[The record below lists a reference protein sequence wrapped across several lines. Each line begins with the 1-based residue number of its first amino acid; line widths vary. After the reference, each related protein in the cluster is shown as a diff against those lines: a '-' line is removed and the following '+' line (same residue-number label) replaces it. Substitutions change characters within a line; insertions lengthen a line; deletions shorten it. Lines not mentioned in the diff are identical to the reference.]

1 MNSSDSTPI
10 YHRAHAEHAAGMVEV
25 IHAAFGARPQ
35 LDPPSTADA
44 ETPETV
50 TAALARGTG
59 VYATVGDR
67 PAGAIIIEPGENRVA
82 NLRRVSV
89 HPDFQRHGIAS
100 TMVEECKLLAA
111 ELGCTRVELFARGEF
126 PELITYWRHRGFTV
140 AHQAPHGVV
149 LARPLPRRVVVP
161 TADDMHALGSRI
173 AERLQAGDVI
183 IATGDLG
190 AGKTTL
196 TQGIGRGLGAAGQI
210 ISPTFVL
217 SRVHQSADGRPDLV
231 HVDAYRLS
239 SAAELD
245 DLDLLESLEGSVT
258 VVEWGE
264 EIAEGLSPE
273 RLEIMVLRSADPQDD
288 TRTVLIGGVGDRW
301 TEADLDQLVGSSESL
316 AAEVASRG

>member
-1 MNSSDSTPI
+1 
-10 YHRAHAEHAAGMVEV
+10 MVEV
-25 IHAAFGARPQ
+25 IHAAFGARPP
-35 LDPPSTADA
+35 LDPPSTADS
-44 ETPETV
+44 ETPESV
-50 TAALARGTG
+50 AAALATGTG

-67 PAGAIIIEPGENRVA
+67 PAGAIIIEPGDDRVA
-82 NLRRVSV
+82 TLRRVSV

-111 ELGCTRVELFARGEF
+111 ELGCIRVELLARKEF

-140 AHQAPHGVV
+140 VREVPHGVV
-149 LARPLPRRVVVP
+149 LGRPLPRRVLVP
-161 TADDMHALGSRI
+161 TTDDMHALGARI
-173 AERLQAGDVI
+173 ADRLQAGDVI

-217 SRVHQSADGRPDLV
+217 SRIHQSSTGRPDLV

-264 EIAEGLSPE
+264 GIAESLNPE
-273 RLEIMVLRSADPQDD
+273 RLEIMVLRSADPTDD
-288 TRTVLIGGVGDRW
+288 TRTVLLAGVGDRW
-301 TEADLDQLVGSSESL
+301 TEAELDQLVHPGASESL
-316 AAEVASRG
+316 DQEAVSRA